1 MFDTA
6 ICMDTQVL
14 QKQLEYADAPLRM
27 EPKLDYIARKK
38 EDRKDELLVE
48 VGAQAYLLHAEQ
60 HMP

>member
-1 MFDTA
+1 
-6 ICMDTQVL
+6 MDTQVL